1 MAYVIIGGGIAG
13 ISAARAIRQGDASA
27 PISVITDE
35 GAPYYRPM
43 IPKLIS
49 GEKGMADLAWA
60 EDVEK
65 AFGIEL
71 IKGAVSSV
79 DVKAGNVI
87 LSGNRTVAYSKL
99 LVATGASARALDT
112 PGASGKGVFTL
123 RTAEDAKK
131 IRETIPSAKKAVVIG
146 GGFVGVKAAE
156 ALNKAGIKVTI
167 IELMPAI
174 LQPRLDEKGANII
187 AAALLAAGISL
198 MIGETVSGIVR
209 EGGNI
214 KGVTTA
220 SGKTVDA
227 DFVVCAV
234 GTKPNISFLK
244 DAGADIKTGLVVN
257 ERLESSLPGIY
268 AAGDV
273 SEFRDVLTGEPGVS
287 ALWSNAAEMGRIAG
301 LNMSGDNLKYPGFL
315 SVRNTTEVAGVPLVS
330 VGEVTQSGLDIV
342 SGNGSRLYR
351 MLAFKGDVLA
361 GAVFMGDVRGAGLYA
376 SLIKEGR
383 KLKGFQKDKAVADR
397 LTYAD
402 FVN

>member
-13 ISAARAIRQGDASA
+13 ISAARAIRQNDASA
-27 PISVITDE
+27 QISVITDE

-49 GEKGMADLAWA
+49 GEKCMGDLAWA

-65 AFGIEL
+65 AYGLEF
-71 IKGAVSSV
+71 IKWAVSSV
-79 DVKAGNVI
+79 DVKAGNVM
-87 LSGNRTVAYSKL
+87 LSGSRSLAYSKL
-99 LVATGASARALDT
+99 LVATGASARELDT
-112 PGASGKGVFTL
+112 LGATGDGVFTL

-131 IRETIPSAKKAVVIG
+131 IREALPSAKSAVVIG

-156 ALNKAGIKVTI
+156 ALGHAGVKVTV
-167 IELMPAI
+167 IEVMPAI
-174 LQPRLDEKGANII
+174 LQPRLDYEGANII
-187 AAALLAAGISL
+187 TAALQASGIIL
-198 MIGETVSGIVR
+198 MTGDAVSGIVR
-209 EGGNI
+209 VGGRV
-214 KGVTTA
+214 KGVTTV

-244 DAGADIKTGLVVN
+244 DTSADIRTGLVVN
-257 ERLESSLPGIY
+257 ELLESSLPDIY

-273 SEFRDVLTGEPGVS
+273 SEFRDVQTGKTAVS

-301 LNMSGDNLKYPGFL
+301 LNMSGDSLKYPGFL
-315 SVRNTTEVAGVPLVS
+315 SVRNATEVAGVPLVS
-330 VGEVTQSGLDIV
+330 VGEVSQNGSDIV
-342 SGNGSRLYR
+342 SGSGSRLYR
-351 MLAFKGDVLA
+351 MLAFRGDVLA

-376 SLIKEGR
+376 NLIKEGR
-383 KLKGFQKDKAVADR
+383 RLKGFQKDKAVADR

-402 FVN
+402 FMN